1 MEPPGRSKRSSVLTL
16 LEAALLEALR
26 PRGWRER
33 VRVRLGWG
41 FTPLQVYE
49 RLTDP
54 RWGVAEVAEGLS
66 RLAKGGRLRHA
77 RERMS
82 VVLNTKGP
90 RDIVVDTYR
99 LLS

>member
-1 MEPPGRSKRSSVLTL
+1 MRS
-16 LEAALLEALR
+16 EALLEALK

-33 VRVRLGWG
+33 LRVRVGWG
-41 FTPLQVYE
+41 FTPMQVYE
-49 RLTDP
+49 RLADSS
-54 RWGVAEVAEGLS
+54 WSIGEVSDELS
-66 RLAKGGRLRHA
+66 RLARNGQVRHA

-99 LLS
+99 LPG